1 MSVRVARRPAIC
13 ALTLGIA
20 VAVSLMGLA
29 GVAFAQEAPRPGGE
43 LVFVVPAE
51 PPSFDAHREESL
63 SLIRPAKEAGVPDGF
78 AFTFRNRAIGDPYEP
93 LAAWLV
99 DQWRQIGRNNNQLDT
114 VWLAPE

>member
-1 MSVRVARRPAIC
+1 MSPSVSVHVARR
-13 ALTLGIA
+13 GI
-20 VAVSLMGLA
+20 
-29 GVAFAQEAPRPGGE
+29 AFAQEAPRPGGE

-78 AFTFRNRAIGDPYEP
+78 TFRNRAIGDPYEP
-93 LAAWLV
+93 LAVWLV
-99 DQWRQIGRNNNQLDT
+99 DQWRQIGLNNNQLDT